1 MTEYGDAGGAPPEV
15 EVEDNRP
22 LQERIGD
29 KVRASIKVV
38 FHRQVLE
45 RHHVLSEVPDMIIMQ
60 TEELRHSNLKSMI
73 YPLRNAHV
81 DASSTRWSTL
91 HIMVWC

>member
-38 FHRQVLE
+38 SHDRSS
-45 RHHVLSEVPDMIIMQ
+45 RGIMFWAKFR
-60 TEELRHSNLKSMI
+60 T
-73 YPLRNAHV
+73 
-81 DASSTRWSTL
+81 W
-91 HIMVWC
+91 

>member
-38 FHRQVLE
+38 SHDRSS
-45 RHHVLSEVPDMIIMQ
+45 RGIMF
-60 TEELRHSNLKSMI
+60 
-73 YPLRNAHV
+73 
-81 DASSTRWSTL
+81 
-91 HIMVWC
+91 